1 MCSKINTGASLFACE
16 GKEENDEKDK
26 LKCKTV
32 HNAPSGIDHVTQ
44 PVQIFRRITKEEC
57 KAKLNGFKD
66 YNEFATAAQWIPGK
80 CAVDSDSKDVLKNF
94 SDTLPVITR
103 DYQNRGE
110 AYTYREYSCP
120 GGYTLRNGFEFDFDK
135 MTNACGPSS
144 WQKSLVTAMNM
155 PLTEEDR
162 ECCNDHD
169 TCYSGYDRGGNSL
182 IQDNKISNEKCEKDF
197 HACMMTGT
205 NHSVLGTLYPTA
217 TSGASPSYYTLD
229 WNGAPNQR
237 MLYCMKP
244 DTFDASNAEK
254 YCQTYD
260 ESPSKCNQFTSM
272 CKHQGNVGNL
282 GTCYTYRYSCSKDV
296 FGNQTIRQDFFTAIG
311 DFFSK
316 VGDVLKIR

>member
-1 MCSKINTGASLFACE
+1 M
-16 GKEENDEKDK
+16 
-26 LKCKTV
+26 
-32 HNAPSGIDHVTQ
+32 H
-44 PVQIFRRITKEEC
+44 
-57 KAKLNGFKD
+57 
-66 YNEFATAAQWIPGK
+66 
-80 CAVDSDSKDVLKNF
+80 
-94 SDTLPVITR
+94 
-103 DYQNRGE
+103 
-110 AYTYREYSCP
+110 
-120 GGYTLRNGFEFDFDK
+120 GFEYDFDK

-197 HACMMTGT
+197 HACMMMDKPQCSGNCT
-205 NHSVLGTLYPTA
+205 NGYV
-217 TSGASPSYYTLD
+217 GAHHYYTLIGMEH
-229 WNGAPNQR
+229 WQSC
-237 MLYCMKP
+237 YCMKP
-244 DTFDASNAEK
+244 ETFDASAAEK

-260 ESPSKCNQFTSM
+260 ESPSTCNQFTSM

-296 FGNQTIRQDFFTAIG
+296 FGKQTIRQDFLTAIE

-316 VGDVLKIR
+316 VGDVIKIR